1 MMSARAS
8 GWKDVDAAWM
18 SVHMRRRRLS
28 APTEG
33 ADAAHGA
40 QAEIERAYSAAP
52 SRECVAHT
60 ESLGQHAAGVSTQ
73 THCFG
78 PVQGRGLQ

>member
-33 ADAAHGA
+33 ADAAEA
-40 QAEIERAYSAAP
+40 PAEGDAAEG
-52 SRECVAHT
+52 SEDS
-60 ESLGQHAAGVSTQ
+60 E
-73 THCFG
+73 
-78 PVQGRGLQ
+78 